1 MLSRKI
7 SATLLAVT
15 AAAALTACSDSN
27 DSPSNAVSFNEADVT
42 FAQDM
47 IPHHRQATEMAAL
60 APTRSVDVEIL
71 ALAEKI
77 EAAQAPEIETMTGWL
92 KEWGEEVPPEMS
104 GDMDHSSHANMPG
117 MMSAE
122 DMTALEGASGR
133 EFDEMFLTMMI
144 EHHTGAIEMAKTE
157 ESDGTYD
164 EAVELATTIQQEQA
178 DEIALMEQLLGR

>member
-1 MLSRKI
+1 MLTRRI
-7 SATLLAVT
+7 SATFV
-15 AAAALTACSDSN
+15 ALTAVGALAACSDSN
-27 DSPSNAVSFNEADVT
+27 DSPSNAGSFNEADVT

-47 IPHHRQATEMAAL
+47 IRHHRQATEMAAL

-71 ALAEKI
+71 TLAENI

-92 KEWGEEVPPEMS
+92 REWGEEVPPEMS
-104 GDMDHSSHANMPG
+104 GDMDHSGHADMPG

-122 DMTALEGASGR
+122 DMTALEGTSGR

-157 ESDGTYD
+157 ENEGKYAD
-164 EAVELATTIQQEQA
+164 AVKLAATIQQEQA

>member
-1 MLSRKI
+1 MLTRKI
-7 SATLLAVT
+7 LATLVALTSV
-15 AAAALTACSDSN
+15 AALAACSDSN
-27 DSPSNAVSFNEADVT
+27 DSPSSTNFNDADVT

-71 ALAEKI
+71 TLAENI

-92 KEWGEEVPPEMS
+92 EEWGEDVPAEMS
-104 GDMDHSSHANMPG
+104 GEMDHSSHAGMPG

-122 DMTALEGASGR
+122 DMTALEGASGP

-144 EHHTGAIEMAKTE
+144 EHHTGAIEMGKTE
-157 ESDGTYD
+157 ENDGKYD
-164 EAVELATTIQQEQA
+164 EAVELAAIIQQEQA